1 MSSGF
6 LVMKAPL
13 PDSFTV
19 STHKN
24 TEESEESS
32 PTQAIYVYNQE
43 STQDS
48 YIYIINTR
56 LIYIYIYIYIPKR
69 LLKYLAIALTIRKRS
84 KSYETIDSDKEK
96 YKFFRKKLITRQ
108 MATNRI
114 ITKKRRNGSKEG
126 DKSKRTKKK

>member
-48 YIYIINTR
+48 YIY
-56 LIYIYIYIYIPKR
+56 
-69 LLKYLAIALTIRKRS
+69 S
-84 KSYETIDSDKEK
+84 ETITEIFSNCLDQS
-96 YKFFRKKLITRQ
+96 
-108 MATNRI
+108 
-114 ITKKRRNGSKEG
+114 
-126 DKSKRTKKK
+126 

>member
-48 YIYIINTR
+48 YIYI
-56 LIYIYIYIYIPKR
+56 PKR
-69 LLKYLAIALTIRKRS
+69 LQKYLAIALTNHRTVGS
-84 KSYETIDSDKEK
+84 KKEK
-96 YKFFRKKLITRQ
+96 IL
-108 MATNRI
+108 
-114 ITKKRRNGSKEG
+114 
-126 DKSKRTKKK
+126 